1 MHASPSIARLS
12 AVLAA
17 ICGADAMRPPT
28 RFRARAASI
37 ARRDALSVAILAV
50 PGAARAFENSLPL
63 PATKSAPLP
72 RKPGPAP
79 KDIGL
84 QKATGALRPCLDT
97 KPHCF
102 STASIAAFDEA
113 LLDEYVG
120 DVGLMAP
127 WTFEKSR
134 ADAMRD
140 VVAAIGAYPPGQAG
154 IDGGG
159 WRVVKQAPDYVYV
172 QFESL
177 VKGFVDDVEF
187 AVVADGRLEL
197 RTSSRIGRQDKL
209 VNAKRVNYFAA
220 ALADAG
226 GWKTAPVTA
235 ATHPVYFEENTTS
248 QTRGDDLKRLRGSVD
263 GEGNSF

>member
-1 MHASPSIARLS
+1 
-12 AVLAA
+12 
-17 ICGADAMRPPT
+17 
-28 RFRARAASI
+28 
-37 ARRDALSVAILAV
+37 
-50 PGAARAFENSLPL
+50 
-63 PATKSAPLP
+63 
-72 RKPGPAP
+72 
-79 KDIGL
+79 
-84 QKATGALRPCLDT
+84 
-97 KPHCF
+97 
-102 STASIAAFDEA
+102 
-113 LLDEYVG
+113 
-120 DVGLMAP
+120 MAP